1 MKEPMKLTSKILVVL
16 AICFSAAYAESKVNA
31 AEERFKAKF
40 GRYTP
45 AEEARRAEA
54 DANTAYRDAA
64 PAKKAGPVNA
74 WSEQRH
80 QTKYGRPS
88 PAEEAKIN
96 DEKKNTAFREV
107 PTASPDRWYDNY
119 FRTKFGRP
127 APKK

>member
-1 MKEPMKLTSKILVVL
+1 MNLTSKILVAL
-16 AICFSAAYAESKVNA
+16 AICSSAAYPESKVNA

-54 DANTAYRDAA
+54 EANTAYRDAA
-64 PAKKAGPVNA
+64 PTKKTGPAND

-80 QTKYGRPS
+80 QAKFGRPS

-96 DEKKNTAFREV
+96 DEKKNTAYREV
-107 PTASPDRWYDNY
+107 ATPRPADRWHDNY
-119 FRTKFGRP
+119 FRTKYGRP
-127 APKK
+127 APKR